1 MKLVAIALAAL
12 VAAAC
17 TEEPKPRR
25 QDPSVPNPPSRGFI
39 DAPAANQGVG
49 PAAVVAGWAID
60 ESGVDRV
67 RIWADDRLLASVP
80 LTLARPD
87 VEAAFPAAAKPGA
100 VHGWQASVD
109 FGDKAGYT
117 AIRAEVLDGR
127 GALTHVAS
135 VTVQIQR

>member
-1 MKLVAIALAAL
+1 MKTRAIALAAL

-39 DAPAANQGVG
+39 DSPVADQAVG
-49 PAAVVAGWAID
+49 PATVVSGWAID

-67 RIWADDRLLASVP
+67 RIWADDRLLATVP
-80 LTLARPD
+80 LTWRGRTWRP
-87 VEAAFPAAAKPGA
+87 PTRPRRSPGA

-109 FGDKAGYT
+109 FGDTAGYVRSAQKRST
-117 AIRAEVLDGR
+117 
-127 GALTHVAS
+127 GAV
-135 VTVQIQR
+135 R